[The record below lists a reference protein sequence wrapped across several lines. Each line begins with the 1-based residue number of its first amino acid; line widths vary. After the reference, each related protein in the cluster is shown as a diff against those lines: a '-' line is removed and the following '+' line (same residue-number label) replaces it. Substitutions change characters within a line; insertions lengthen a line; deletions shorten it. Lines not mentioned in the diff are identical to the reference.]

1 MREAIRLPQFG
12 MGMMDGEIV
21 EWFKEPGDA
30 VTEGEPIC
38 LIDAAKVETEL
49 EAPYSGVLVEIVVA
63 AGMSADVGDVLGWI
77 EATD

>member
-12 MGMMDGEIV
+12 MGMMDAEMV
-21 EWFKEPGDA
+21 EWFKEPGDVVA
-30 VTEGEPIC
+30 EGEPIC

-49 EAPYSGVLVEIVVA
+49 EAPYSGVLAEIVVA

-77 EATD
+77 ETTD